1 MAVLQCILSLAE
13 GFNFETTVEGVELAK
28 HIEVFRDLKTTYG
41 QGFYYA
47 VPADA
52 KQTLVLIKN
61 WQAN

>member
-41 QGFYYA
+41 QGFLLCSSRRCET
-47 VPADA
+47 D
-52 KQTLVLIKN
+52 TGIN
-61 WQAN
+61 